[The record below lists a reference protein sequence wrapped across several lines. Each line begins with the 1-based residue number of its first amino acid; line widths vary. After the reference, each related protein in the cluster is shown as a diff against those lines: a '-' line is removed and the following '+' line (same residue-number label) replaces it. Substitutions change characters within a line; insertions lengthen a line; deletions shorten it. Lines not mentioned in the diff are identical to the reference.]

1 MKEIYAL
8 SETGKG
14 ENKSVKWWP
23 HERERVRERKRNR
36 DRKKCIDRDITYFLR
51 EIEEEIAI

>member
-8 SETGKG
+8 SETEKG
-14 ENKSVKWWP
+14 ENKSGKWWP

-36 DRKKCIDRDITYFLR
+36 DRKKCIDRDMTYFLR
-51 EIEEEIAI
+51 EREEEIAI